1 MFFRRLTTELNDI
14 ELFKRILNKDS
25 KALEALYDRYSP
37 VLFTFIKRI
46 VNDTAIADGVLA
58 DVFVIIW
65 QKTSKLN
72 FEHHNPY
79 AVLIN
84 LCRNKALDTLRRAQ
98 NIELPEYT
106 GDFED
111 EFILPKL
118 SIHTPQNDLSKI
130 LLNREKIQFAIHS
143 LTEAQQYV
151 ISLAYYD
158 SLTES
163 DIAAKLNIP
172 LLTVKSKI
180 RVALNSIKENLAKE
194 GIQ

>member
-1 MFFRRLTTELNDI
+1 MTTELTDI

-46 VNDTAIADGVLA
+46 VNDPVIADEVLA
-58 DVFVIIW
+58 DVFVLIW
-65 QKTSKLN
+65 QKTSMLN
-72 FEHHNPY
+72 FEHQNPY

-84 LCRNKALDTLRRAQ
+84 LCRNKALDTLRRLK
-98 NIELPEYT
+98 NTDLPEYT
-106 GDFED
+106 GDYED

-118 SIHTPQNDLSKI
+118 SIHTPPNDLSKI
-130 LLNREKIQFAIHS
+130 LLNREKIQIAIHN

-151 ISLAYYD
+151 VSLAYYD
-158 SLTES
+158 GLTES
-163 DIAAKLNIP
+163 EIAAKLNIP

>member
-25 KALEALYDRYSP
+25 KALETLYDRYSP

-106 GDFED
+106 SDFED

-158 SLTES
+158 GLTES

>member
-1 MFFRRLTTELNDI
+1 MTTELNDI

-130 LLNREKIQFAIHS
+130 LPNREKIQFAIHS

-158 SLTES
+158 GLTES

>member
-1 MFFRRLTTELNDI
+1 LTPELNDI

-130 LLNREKIQFAIHS
+130 LPNREKIQFAIHS

-158 SLTES
+158 GLTES

>member
-1 MFFRRLTTELNDI
+1 MTTELNDI

-46 VNDTAIADGVLA
+46 VNDTAIADEVLT

-65 QKTSKLN
+65 QKTSRLN

-106 GDFED
+106 SDFED

-130 LLNREKIQFAIHS
+130 LLNRDKIQFAIHS

-158 SLTES
+158 GLTES

-194 GIQ
+194 GI

>member
-1 MFFRRLTTELNDI
+1 LTTELNDI

-46 VNDTAIADGVLA
+46 VSDTAMADGVLT

-65 QKTSKLN
+65 QKTPKLN
-72 FEHHNPY
+72 LEHHNPY

-84 LCRNKALDTLRRAQ
+84 LCRNKALDTLRRTQ

-106 GDFED
+106 SDFED
-111 EFILPKL
+111 EYILPKL
-118 SIHTPQNDLSKI
+118 SIHIPPNDLSKI
-130 LLNREKIQFAIHS
+130 LLNREKIQFAIHN

-158 SLTES
+158 GLAES
-163 DIAAKLNIP
+163 EIATKLNIP

-180 RVALNSIKENLAKE
+180 RVALNIIKENLAKE

>member
-1 MFFRRLTTELNDI
+1 MTTELNDI

-25 KALEALYDRYSP
+25 KALETLYDRYSP

-106 GDFED
+106 SDFED

-158 SLTES
+158 GLTES

>member
-1 MFFRRLTTELNDI
+1 MTTELNDI

-46 VNDTAIADGVLA
+46 VNDTAIADEVLT

-65 QKTSKLN
+65 QKTSRLN

-106 GDFED
+106 SDFED

-130 LLNREKIQFAIHS
+130 LLNRDKIQFAIHS

-158 SLTES
+158 GLTES

>member
-1 MFFRRLTTELNDI
+1 LTTELTDI

-46 VNDTAIADGVLA
+46 VNDPVIADEVLA
-58 DVFVIIW
+58 DVFVLIW
-65 QKTSKLN
+65 QKTSMLN
-72 FEHHNPY
+72 FEHQNPY

-84 LCRNKALDTLRRAQ
+84 LCRNKALDTLRRLK
-98 NIELPEYT
+98 NTDLPEYT
-106 GDFED
+106 GDYED

-118 SIHTPQNDLSKI
+118 SIHTPPNDLSKI
-130 LLNREKIQFAIHS
+130 LLNREKIQIAIHN

-151 ISLAYYD
+151 VSLAYYD
-158 SLTES
+158 GLTES
-163 DIAAKLNIP
+163 EIAAKLNIP